1 MPKNL
6 KKKQERSGRKRGCRL
21 TAKQYLWEI
30 KNTAR
35 KIVALDCELEEIRSQ
50 KYGLTS
56 IAVSEKVKKSATY
69 QNSLDD
75 LILREEEILK
85 ERQEV
90 KTEWWRCRKMIR
102 KIQSAE
108 QSDSLRYYYLLNYD
122 NWTDVAKKIHVSER
136 SIYSIYG
143 NALNAFRK
151 ISGFE

>member
-1 MPKNL
+1 M
-6 KKKQERSGRKRGCRL
+6 
-21 TAKQYLWEI
+21 WEI

-35 KIVALDCELEEIRSQ
+35 KIVALNCELEEIRSQ

-56 IAVSEKVKKSATY
+56 IVVSDKVKKSATY
-69 QNSLDD
+69 QNSLED

-90 KTEWWRCRKMIR
+90 QTEWWRCREMIR
-102 KIQSAE
+102 KIQSTE

-136 SIYSIYG
+136 SIYLIYG

>member
-1 MPKNL
+1 M
-6 KKKQERSGRKRGCRL
+6 

-35 KIVALDCELEEIRSQ
+35 KIVALDCELEEIHSQ

-75 LILREEEILK
+75 LILREEKILK
-85 ERQEV
+85 ERQEI
-90 KTEWWRCRKMIR
+90 KTEWWRCREMIR
-102 KIQSAE
+102 KIQSTE

>member
-1 MPKNL
+1 M
-6 KKKQERSGRKRGCRL
+6 

-56 IAVSEKVKKSATY
+56 IVVSDKVKKSATY

-85 ERQEV
+85 ERQEI
-90 KTEWWRCRKMIR
+90 KTEWWRCREMIR
-102 KIQSAE
+102 KIQSTE

>member
-1 MPKNL
+1 M
-6 KKKQERSGRKRGCRL
+6 
-21 TAKQYLWEI
+21 TAKEYLWEI

-90 KTEWWRCRKMIR
+90 KTEWWRCREMIR

>member
-35 KIVALDCELEEIRSQ
+35 KIVALDCELEEIHSQ

-85 ERQEV
+85 ERQEI
-90 KTEWWRCRKMIR
+90 KTEWWKCRELIKLIDNP
-102 KIQSAE
+102 IY
-108 QSDSLRYYYLLNYD
+108 SDVLRYYYLLNYD
-122 NWTDVAKKIHVSER
+122 SWEKVANKMHKTERAVYKIHG
-136 SIYSIYG
+136 I
-143 NALNAFRK
+143 ALQEFRK
-151 ISGFE
+151 ITDRS

>member
-1 MPKNL
+1 M
-6 KKKQERSGRKRGCRL
+6 

-85 ERQEV
+85 ERQEI
-90 KTEWWRCRKMIR
+90 KTEWWRCREMIR
-102 KIQSAE
+102 KIQSTE

>member
-1 MPKNL
+1 M
-6 KKKQERSGRKRGCRL
+6 

-75 LILREEEILK
+75 LILREEKILK
-85 ERQEV
+85 ERQEI
-90 KTEWWRCRKMIR
+90 KTEWWRCREMIR
-102 KIQSAE
+102 KIQSTE

>member
-1 MPKNL
+1 M
-6 KKKQERSGRKRGCRL
+6 

-35 KIVALDCELEEIRSQ
+35 KIVALDCELEEIHSQ

-56 IAVSEKVKKSATY
+56 IVVSDKVKKSATY

-90 KTEWWRCRKMIR
+90 KTEWWRCREMIR
-102 KIQSAE
+102 KIQSTE
-108 QSDSLRYYYLLNYD
+108 QSDSLRYYYLLN
-122 NWTDVAKKIHVSER
+122 
-136 SIYSIYG
+136 
-143 NALNAFRK
+143 
-151 ISGFE
+151 

>member
-1 MPKNL
+1 M
-6 KKKQERSGRKRGCRL
+6 

-90 KTEWWRCRKMIR
+90 KTEWWKCRELIKLIDNP
-102 KIQSAE
+102 IY
-108 QSDSLRYYYLLNYD
+108 SDVLRYYYLLNYD
-122 NWTDVAKKIHVSER
+122 SWERVAKKLRKSER
-136 SIYSIYG
+136 QTYTIHG
-143 NALNAFRK
+143 NALQEFRK
-151 ISGFE
+151 VFNCS